1 MALNEDA
8 VGHISHLARIGV
20 SQKEIKKFQKELEGI
35 IGYID
40 KLKSLNVDKVKPM
53 AHVLPLQN
61 IYREDK
67 KRESLPPKEVLKNAP
82 KKQDKSFS
90 VPKIIE

>member
-1 MALNEDA
+1 MPIDEKS
-8 VGHISHLARIGV
+8 VKHISHLARIGI
-20 SQKEIKKFQKELEGI
+20 SQKEIKQFQKELEGI
-35 IGYID
+35 ISYID

-53 AHVLPLQN
+53 MHVLPLQN

-67 KRESLPPKEVLKNAP
+67 KKESLPPKEVLKNAP
-82 KKQDKSFS
+82 KKQNNSFS